1 MYRLCHLVN
10 ISVRATNLKNI
21 SKKLQEGG
29 ADFTIV
35 LNYLAFITPSLRS
48 KK

>member
-1 MYRLCHLVN
+1 MYRLCHLVS

-21 SKKLQEGG
+21 SKNLEEGG

-35 LNYLAFITPSLRS
+35 LNSLAFITRS
-48 KK
+48 